1 MLSLLML
8 NVIILSVTNKKL
20 FWMYFILSV
29 TNKTIMKSVVM
40 LNVIML
46 NVVAPFQSS
55 LSISQNFFHPLTLGQ
70 NRLERLST
78 TIF

>member
-8 NVIILSVTNKKL
+8 NVIILSVTNKPL

-46 NVVAPFQSS
+46 NVAAPFQSD
-55 LSISQNFFHPLTLGQ
+55 LSISQNFFFPTNFG
-70 NRLERLST
+70 SK
-78 TIF
+78 